1 MKIQKK
7 YFIIFLLVIT
17 FGVFLFQYNQIEK
30 VDLYQDQGKEY
41 VQAVVT
47 DIIQDN
53 KTESG
58 NIIGKQLV
66 QVSVLSGRYAG
77 ETLEATSSSSYL
89 YGTHCEVGMKVIV
102 VLSESDTSLFA
113 TVYSYDRTPIIIMI
127 VVLFL
132 LVLWVVGRKQ
142 GLYSGIGIVFTFI
155 CIVFLFLPMIY
166 KGYSP
171 ILSAIIVSFLSTLVT
186 MFLIGG
192 ISTKTLTAII
202 GTLLGVI
209 ISGIFAFVFSSL
221 SHISGYNVNEI
232 EQLVYVQQM
241 TSVNIGEL
249 MYAGILISSLG
260 AIMDVAMSVSSTI
273 HEIYGHNA
281 QLTMKELFQSGMN
294 VGKDMMG
301 TMSNTLI
308 LAFAGGSINT
318 LVFLYCYDYSFLQMM
333 NMYSIGIEIIQGVSA
348 TLGVIL
354 TVPIVSLIVS
364 YLLTKKA

>member
-1 MKIQKK
+1 MKVQKK
-7 YFIIFLLVIT
+7 HIIIILLVII
-17 FGVFLFQYNQIEK
+17 FVVFLFQYNQIEK
-30 VDLYQDQGKEY
+30 VDLYQDKGKDY

-47 DIIQDN
+47 NVIQDN

-58 NIIGKQLV
+58 NIVGKQLV
-66 QVSVLSGRYAG
+66 EVMILSGRYTG
-77 ETLEATSSSSYL
+77 EKLEATSSSSYL
-89 YGTHCEVGMKVIV
+89 YGTHCDVGMKVIV
-102 VLSESDTSLFA
+102 TLSESDTSLYA
-113 TVYSYDRTPIIIMI
+113 TVYSFDRTPIMIMI
-127 VVLFL
+127 IVLFL
-132 LVLWVVGRKQ
+132 IILWIIGRMQ
-142 GLYSGIGIVFTFI
+142 GLYSGIGILFTFT
-155 CIVFLFLPMIY
+155 CIVFVFLPMIY
-166 KGYSP
+166 RGHSP
-171 ILSAIIVSFLSTLVT
+171 ILAAVIVSFLSTLVT

-192 ISTKTLTAII
+192 ISTKTLTSII

-209 ISGIFAFVFSSL
+209 ISGAFAYLFSSI
-221 SHISGYNVNEI
+221 SHISGLNVSDI

-241 TSVNIGEL
+241 TSIDVGEL

-260 AIMDVAMSVSSTI
+260 AVMDVAMSISSTI
-273 HEIYGHNA
+273 YEIYGHNP
-281 QLTMKELFQSGMN
+281 QLSMKALFESGMN

-333 NMYSIGIEIIQGVSA
+333 NMYSIGIEIIQGISA